1 MRLKAREAGVD
12 LKFVHGSGP
21 AGRITHQDLDA
32 HIARPP
38 EPSKPSGRAPN
49 EAVETIK
56 VVGMRRRIAENMA
69 ELARRIAHFSYVE
82 EVDVTALEELR
93 AALNARATEERPK
106 LTLLPF
112 LILGIVKAVVEFP
125 QINAHYDDENDVITR
140 FGAVHVGVAT
150 QTPNGLMVPVVR
162 HAETLGLHE
171 CAREMRRVSEAAR
184 QGVAARDELSGST
197 ITLTSLGAL
206 GGIVS
211 TPIIN
216 RPEVAIVGV
225 NKIVVRPVWRDG
237 AFVPRKVMNLSSSFD
252 HRVVDGYDAA
262 TFIQRLRDADRG
274 PGHAV
279 HRGVNGEK
287 CHTRESGYPAAP
299 GRLLRSLRRR
309 RLDPR
314 FRGGDNTRTSRG
326 GRDEMNEL
334 RCKVLVIGGGPGGY
348 VAAIRAG
355 QLGLDTILVEADRLG
370 GTCLNV
376 GCIPSKALI
385 HAAGA
390 AHGLREPRAL
400 NAIGLSIGPPKL
412 DFARTI
418 AWKDSIVTRLTTGV
432 GGLLKKAKVRTL
444 LGDGDD
450 RRRQDGDRQRRYR
463 RDAASSPSILS
474 LRPARSRWNCRRSSS
489 AATSCLR
496 PMRWR

>member
-1 MRLKAREAGVD
+1 MGIRSIKMPDVGEGVAEAEIVEWAVKVGDLVREDQVVAAVMTDKATVDIPTPVAGSVLALGGAVGDVLAVGSELIRIDAPGMPDSAVPAAKSPPQKREPEPARSAKPEAAEPAPRAAAEAPARPHEPQKAAPRQVEMRTGAPRPLGERPLAAPAVRMKAREAGVD

-21 AGRITHQDLDA
+21 AGRVTHLDLDA

-49 EAVETIK
+49 ETVDTIK

-69 ELARRIAHFSYVE
+69 ESARRIAHFSYVE

-93 AALNARATEERPK
+93 ATLNARATEERPK

-112 LILGIVKAVVEFP
+112 LILGIVKAAAEFP
-125 QINAHYDDENDVITR
+125 QINAHYDDEKDIITR

-150 QTPNGLMVPVVR
+150 QTPNGLMVPVIR

-225 NKIVVRPVWRDG
+225 NKITVRPVWRDG
-237 AFVPRKVMNLSSSFD
+237 AFVPRKIMNLSSSFD

-262 TFIQRLRDADRG
+262 TFIQRLR
-274 PGHAV
+274 
-279 HRGVNGEK
+279 
-287 CHTRESGYPAAP
+287 
-299 GRLLRSLRRR
+299 
-309 RLDPR
+309 
-314 FRGGDNTRTSRG
+314 
-326 GRDEMNEL
+326 
-334 RCKVLVIGGGPGGY
+334 
-348 VAAIRAG
+348 
-355 QLGLDTILVEADRLG
+355 
-370 GTCLNV
+370 
-376 GCIPSKALI
+376 ALI
-385 HAAGA
+385 EAPA
-390 AHGLREPRAL
+390 
-400 NAIGLSIGPPKL
+400 
-412 DFARTI
+412 
-418 AWKDSIVTRLTTGV
+418 
-432 GGLLKKAKVRTL
+432 TL
-444 LGDGDD
+444 FIED
-450 RRRQDGDRQRRYR
+450 
-463 RDAASSPSILS
+463 
-474 LRPARSRWNCRRSSS
+474 
-489 AATSCLR
+489 
-496 PMRWR
+496 